1 MFLFEDSRMSISDRE
16 LKGLEIKLPLSAG
29 QIKAAAR
36 GLQPLPPM
44 LNPGAAAA
52 QAAINQLPPA
62 ASTRGAG
69 AAIRS
74 GIHGVG
80 SLANRVPAG
89 HGFQQAQQAVLGHP
103 YVQAVAGN
111 PYVQAAANGLQQ
123 FRDAAAALPGAQ
135 TAGQILLHPGIRF
148 GAAPAIS
155 YAWQHPPEDPA
166 VAEVSARINR
176 AGGGN
181 ELPPLESAYR
191 PPANANASELERE
204 APVQVGSALGN
215 IGVDVVSGL
224 PQGTQ
229 STEAFQAMLQQ
240 NIERARAGIEA
251 ASGKLEG
258 SGVNPG
264 LLQQAL
270 AVAAVAAFPT
280 LLVNPEVRQAL
291 GVLPSSNSRSRKRKQ
306 QKRKFQKSRKSRN

>member
-1 MFLFEDSRMSISDRE
+1 MSISDRE

-29 QIKAAAR
+29 QLKAAAR
-36 GLQPLPPM
+36 GLMPLPPM

-69 AAIRS
+69 AAIRA

-80 SLANRVPAG
+80 SLANRAPAG
-89 HGFQQAQQAVLGHP
+89 NGFQQAQQAVLGHP

-155 YAWQHPPEDPA
+155 YAWEHPPEDPA

-291 GVLPSSNSRSRKRKQ
+291 GVLPSSKSRSRKRKQ

>member
-1 MFLFEDSRMSISDRE
+1 MSISNRE
-16 LKGLEIKLPLSAG
+16 LKGLEIGKQALSAG

-36 GLQPLPPM
+36 GLPPLPPM

-52 QAAINQLPPA
+52 QAAINQLSPA

-69 AAIRS
+69 AAIRAS
-74 GIHGVG
+74 IHGVG

-89 HGFQQAQQAVLGHP
+89 Q
-103 YVQAVAGN
+103 QAVAGN

-135 TAGQILLHPGIRF
+135 TAGQILLHPGIRY

-224 PQGTQ
+224 SQGTQ
-229 STEAFQAMLQQ
+229 SAEEFQAMLQQ

-251 ASGKLEG
+251 ASSKLEG

-270 AVAAVAAFPT
+270 AIAAVAAFPALIT
-280 LLVNPEVRQAL
+280 NPEVKQAL
-291 GVLPSSNSRSRKRKQ
+291 GVLPSSKSRSRKRKQ
-306 QKRKFQKSRKSRN
+306 QKRKFQKSRKSWKN